1 MHTNSIYLLI
11 LNLYSYF
18 FPKLDYFKICF
29 SLSPSF
35 TFIVHI
41 TRDTIIHEVTVTI
54 TLRQKIHILFGTS
67 YVLKYS

>member
-11 LNLYSYF
+11 LNLYFYF
-18 FPKLDYFKICF
+18 FSKLIILKFV
-29 SLSPSF
+29 SPSF

-54 TLRQKIHILFGTS
+54 TLQQKIHIFFVTS